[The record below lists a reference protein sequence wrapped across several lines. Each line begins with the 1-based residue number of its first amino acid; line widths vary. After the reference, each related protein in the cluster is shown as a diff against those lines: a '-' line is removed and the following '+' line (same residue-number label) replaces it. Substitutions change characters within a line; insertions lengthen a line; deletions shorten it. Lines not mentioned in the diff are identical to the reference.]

1 MEREEAVSIVKRVNE
16 LYPKSPLTK
25 EMALIWVDTLLN
37 CDFELSNQRL
47 TDFYRMSRY
56 NPKIQDIAVK
66 EPINYALLQYENI
79 QKCIEVNKHED
90 KTERDKQIQKLL
102 NSLEEFT

>member
-1 MEREEAVSIVKRVNE
+1 MERAEAVRIVKRVNQ
-16 LYPKSPLTK
+16 LYPKSTLTK
-25 EMALIWVDTLLN
+25 EMALIWVDTLLS
-37 CDFELSNQRL
+37 CDYELSNKRL
-47 TDFYRMSRY
+47 TDFYKMSRY
-56 NPKIQDIAVK
+56 TPKIQDIACKKTV
-66 EPINYALLQYENI
+66 NYALLQHKEI

>member
-1 MEREEAVSIVKRVNE
+1 MEKQDAVRIVKRVNE

-66 EPINYALLQYENI
+66 EPINYALLQHEEI

-90 KTERDKQIQKLL
+90 RAEREKQINKLL
-102 NSLEEFT
+102 KSLEEFT